1 MENEEE
7 DEKEIEKMKNEEKD
21 EKKEMENEEK
31 DEKEIEKEM
40 KNEEEAE
47 KDIDNEKN
55 EEEDKK
61 DEDKK
66 VEEEDEKNEE
76 EDEKKEMEK
85 EMEDEKKEEGT
96 AVFSSWGENPHCC
109 DGNKENFGGSS
120 RYSSTTH
127 SKLRDMLLDWN
138 KVLLCVL
145 LLTAVIV
152 LCVTLTQERQQF
164 ITKNENLTNEREQ
177 LTLKIT
183 NLTNEREQLI
193 LKNTNL
199 TNEREQLILKN
210 TNLTNELRICV
221 GWTCYQ
227 SSFYYMSKEK
237 KNWTESRR
245 YCTERGADLIII
257 NNREEKDFIHNMS
270 GNAVFYIGL
279 TDSEVEGR
287 WKWADGSTLT
297 PGVSFWASGDPNG
310 GQVGVEEDCVVT
322 VAVPPPEW
330 GDRVGW
336 LDVACD
342 KTYQWICEK
351 RISQFILP

>member
-1 MENEEE
+1 MSDDIYNNVIGTEF
-7 DEKEIEKMKNEEKD
+7 EKM
-21 EKKEMENEEK
+21 
-31 DEKEIEKEM
+31 I
-40 KNEEEAE
+40 
-47 KDIDNEKN
+47 KDI
-55 EEEDKK
+55 EEMTVVKYEIVDCVRGREFRAETKTPQQLQQTGS
-61 DEDKK
+61 DS
-66 VEEEDEKNEE
+66 VMVRNYRA
-76 EDEKKEMEK
+76 
-85 EMEDEKKEEGT
+85 
-96 AVFSSWGENPHCC
+96 AVVC
-109 DGNKENFGGSS
+109 
-120 RYSSTTH
+120 
-127 SKLRDMLLDWN
+127 L
-138 KVLLCVL
+138 VLLCVL

-177 LTLKIT
+177 L
-183 NLTNEREQLI
+183 I

-210 TNLTNELRICV
+210 TNLTNELRFCV

-270 GNAVFYIGL
+270 GNALFYIGL

-287 WKWADGSTLT
+287 WKWVDNSTLNS
-297 PGVSFWASGDPNG
+297 SFWASGEPNG

-322 VAVPPPEW
+322 VAVPQPGW
-330 GDRVGW
+330 DNLLGW

-342 KTYQWICEK
+342 TTYQWICEK